1 MAFHLVFQA
10 SSTALGLFELFQLL
24 LSVCLSLR
32 LQFVCPWVVG
42 DKVPCFA
49 QGGVERWTVLALAVR
64 CL

>member
-49 QGGVERWTVLALAVR
+49 QGGVER
-64 CL
+64 